1 MNNLS
6 IQKADVNSHFQG
18 HWDDFYSHYM
28 EIKSTA
34 GKWNKCLCPLHD
46 DTSPSLSFNGET
58 GRFKCFGCNES
69 GDAFHFYKLTHGLSS
84 FPEVLQ
90 GICQDFG
97 INGSGSRSTTA
108 KKNKSQIV
116 ATYDYEDE
124 NGSLLFQV
132 VRFDPKDFRQRRPD
146 GKGGHIWNMEG
157 VRRVPYR
164 LSEVLQADLVLVPEG
179 EKDVDNLRELGFTAT
194 TTAGGAEKWRP
205 EYNDYF
211 SGRDVVL
218 LPDNDDPG
226 RRHIEKIAN
235 SLKGVAMSIKVL
247 QLPGLP
253 DKGDVS
259 DWIKAGG
266 TKEDLEKMIAEAP
279 EWEQGE
285 DSGIVSD
292 GLFELENKQ
301 WQRWPSM
308 GDQAFSGFA
317 GRFVEVA
324 SRKSEADPAAILIT
338 FLARFAVECGSSP
351 FIYVGDSKHYARAF
365 AVIVG
370 ASSKSR
376 KGTSSKPVER
386 LFKMRLLASDDIFIT
401 ARVSPG
407 PLSSGEGLIYA
418 VRDEVTAWKVD
429 KKTGEGEEVV
439 IDPGVNDKRLFVMDE
454 EFSSALIAS
463 KREGNTLSTIFRN
476 VWDTGN
482 LEPLT
487 KNNRIRATAAHIG
500 IVSHITLAE
509 LNRKLDE
516 VEAFSGFANRILWVC
531 ARRQGVVPFPEPMP
545 EKELASLQ
553 WELKGI
559 IEKVREFSEMIFSE
573 DAKEKWREIYSDLS
587 KDHSGLV
594 GAVIDRAES
603 QVIRLAMIY
612 SLLNSSPTISVDHL
626 ESALAVWRY
635 CEASAGFIFAGRE
648 VNPHSQKILSL
659 LISEGEKTA
668 TEIYEHFNRHIK
680 KEQLEQS
687 ILEMVSQKK
696 IEVERIQTKGRPR
709 TIFKCCFQNNLR
721 EERELSELS
730 LDFDF

>member
-1 MNNLS
+1 MKKVI
-6 IQKADVNSHFQG
+6 IQKADVKGCFEGRWNE
-18 HWDDFYSHYM
+18 FYDRFM

-34 GKWNKCLCPLHD
+34 GKWNKCLCPFHND
-46 DTSPSLSFNGET
+46 SRPSLSFRSDT
-58 GRFKCFGCNES
+58 GLFKCFGCDES
-69 GDAFHFYKLTHGLSS
+69 GDAFHFYKLKHGLSS

-90 GICQDFG
+90 GIGQEFG
-97 INGSGSRSTTA
+97 INGSGSRSTA
-108 KKNKSQIV
+108 RKDKGRIV

-124 NGSLLFQV
+124 KGDLLFQV
-132 VRFDPKDFRQRRPD
+132 VRFDPKDFRQRRSD
-146 GKGGHIWNMEG
+146 GQGGHIWNMEG

-164 LSEVLQADLVLVPEG
+164 LSEVLQAGLVLIPEG
-179 EKDVDNLRELGFTAT
+179 EKDVDNLRELGFTAST
-194 TTAGGAEKWRP
+194 AAGGAEKWRP
-205 EYNDYF
+205 EYNNHLA
-211 SGRDVVL
+211 GRDVVL
-218 LPDNDDPG
+218 LPDNDEPG
-226 RRHIEKIAN
+226 RRNTRKIAN
-235 SLKGVAMSIKVL
+235 GLKGVARSIKVL
-247 QLPGLP
+247 ELSGLP

-259 DWIKAGG
+259 DWIQSGG
-266 TKEDLEKMIAEAP
+266 TREELEKMIEEAP
-279 EWEQGE
+279 EWEPEE
-285 DSGIVSD
+285 DSDIESSD
-292 GLFELENKQ
+292 LFELEGKQ
-301 WQRWPSM
+301 WQQWPSL
-308 GDQAFSGFA
+308 GDQAFRGYAS
-317 GRFVEVA
+317 RFVEVA
-324 SRKSEADPAAILIT
+324 SRKSEADRAAILIT
-338 FLARFAVECGSSP
+338 FLVRFAVECGASP

-376 KGTSSKPVER
+376 KGTSSKPIER
-386 LFKMRLLASDDIFIT
+386 LFRMSLLASNEFYIS

-418 VRDEVTAWKVD
+418 VRDEVTVWKVD

-439 IDPGVNDKRLFVMDE
+439 IDPGVDDKRLFVMDE

-487 KNNRIRATAAHIG
+487 KNNRIKSTAAHVG

-545 EKELASLQ
+545 ENELASLQ
-553 WELKGI
+553 WDLKAI
-559 IEKVREFSEMIFSE
+559 VEKVREFGEMKFSE
-573 DAKEKWREIYSDLS
+573 DAKDKWREIYSDLS

-603 QVIRLAMIY
+603 QVIRLSMIY
-612 SLLNSSPTISVDHL
+612 SLLDASNTISVDHL
-626 ESALAVWRY
+626 ESALTVWQY
-635 CEASAGFIFAGRE
+635 CEESAGFIFAGRE
-648 VNPHSQKILSL
+648 VNPYSQKILDL
-659 LISEGEKTA
+659 LRSEGEKTA

-680 KEQLEQS
+680 KDQLEQS

-696 IEVERIQTKGRPR
+696 VEVDKIKTRGRPR
-709 TIFKCCFQNNLR
+709 IIFKCCFQNKHSAKR
-721 EERELSELS
+721 QLSEGS
-730 LDFDF
+730 IDVSF